1 MKEKIIWK
9 TPSEK
14 TEENEQIL
22 NYLWINI
29 KWSKIYV
36 TQAPEGQERKKW
48 NKKTTIL
55 TNNSKIFSILDES
68 HKMQTLSKQWTTHK
82 ENNILNIIVKLLKTK
97 D

>member
-14 TEENEQIL
+14 TEKNEQIL

-29 KWSKIYV
+29 KWSKIYELKP
-36 TQAPEGQERKKW
+36 QKDRKEK
-48 NKKTTIL
+48 NGIKKKTTIL

-68 HKMQTLSKQWTTHK
+68 HKNANT
-82 ENNILNIIVKLLKTK
+82 
-97 D
+97 